1 MAIRVAPRS
10 WFNER
15 KRETFVSF
23 VISVFIK
30 KKRETDLSDL
40 SEKNLLVLIYWIN
53 LLLIYFPTNSLL
65 L

>member
-1 MAIRVAPRS
+1 MNNSWKLMAIRVAPRS

-23 VISVFIK
+23 VISVFTK

-40 SEKNLLVLIYWIN
+40 SEKNLLVLIY
-53 LLLIYFPTNSLL
+53 
-65 L
+65 